1 MNNREEM
8 QFVIEATEAGS
19 SLAKTLKTKNSEKSS
34 MRKSYTGNLNETK
47 SSLSVQESWKGF
59 GNFSTSEVQKSNIA
73 HRMTY

>member
-1 MNNREEM
+1 MNNRDEM

-19 SLAKTLKTKNSEKSS
+19 SLTKTLKTKNSQKSS

-47 SSLSVQESWKGF
+47 SSLSVQESLKGF
-59 GNFSTSEVQKSNIA
+59 GNFSQSDLQKPNIA

>member
-19 SLAKTLKTKNSEKSS
+19 SLTKTLKTRNSQKSS

-47 SSLSVQESWKGF
+47 SSLSVQESWKGL
-59 GNFSTSEVQKSNIA
+59 GNFSASEVQKSNIA
-73 HRMTY
+73 PRMTY

>member
-19 SLAKTLKTKNSEKSS
+19 SLGKTLKTKNSQNSS

-47 SSLSVQESWKGF
+47 SSQSVQESWKGF
-59 GNFSTSEVQKSNIA
+59 GNFSASEVQKQNVA
-73 HRMTY
+73 HRMT